1 MTSDVKKE
9 RTKWANVVDKNKGSA
24 DGKNLVPAF
33 LENVW
38 NVEWINTSGVGFA
51 AVESAKLNNT
61 LNGNKSVKLGK
72 DGQVS
77 RHTRGGCGAAVRD
90 GANLGWWLTQLRL
103 CEPCFFVIMFQGNSV
118 PRGQEAH
125 ESHGRRCSRSGQP

>member
-9 RTKWANVVDKNKGSA
+9 RTKWANVVDKHKGSPG
-24 DGKNLVPAF
+24 GKELVPVF

-38 NVEWINTSGVGFA
+38 NVEWINKSGVGFA

-77 RHTRGGCGAAVRD
+77 RHTRGVAAP
-90 GANLGWWLTQLRL
+90 L
-103 CEPCFFVIMFQGNSV
+103 SV
-118 PRGQEAH
+118 TVPTLAG
-125 ESHGRRCSRSGQP
+125 G